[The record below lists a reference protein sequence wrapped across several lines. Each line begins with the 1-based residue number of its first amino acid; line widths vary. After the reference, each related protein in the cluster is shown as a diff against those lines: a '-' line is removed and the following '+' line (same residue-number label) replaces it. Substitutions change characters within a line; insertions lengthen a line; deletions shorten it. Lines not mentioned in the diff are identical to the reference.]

1 MEETPVT
8 RRILIVEDDPE
19 TAAWLAKGLG
29 EHGFAVETAR
39 DGPEG
44 LYRATGG
51 SFDAVI
57 LDRMLPGLDG
67 LGLLRSLRAA
77 GRTVPVLMLTALGS
91 VDERVRGLRA
101 GADDYLVKPFSFEEL
116 IARIE
121 ALLRRPATGAQE
133 ETSLTCADL
142 TLDLI
147 ARSARR
153 GAREI
158 ELLPR
163 EFQMLE
169 YLMRRQGRVV
179 TRTMLLE
186 GVWDYHFDPKTNV
199 IEVHISR
206 LRRKIDAPGETP
218 LIHTVRGAGYRLAAP
233 G

>member
-1 MEETPVT
+1 MT

-19 TAAWLAKGLG
+19 TAAWLMKGLG
-29 EHGFAVETAR
+29 EYGFAVETAK

-51 SFDAVI
+51 AFDAII
-57 LDRMLPGLDG
+57 LDRMLPELDG
-67 LGLLRSLRAA
+67 LSVLRSLRAA

-121 ALLRRPATGAQE
+121 ALLRRPTTEAQE
-133 ETSLTCADL
+133 ETSLSCGDL

-147 ARSARR
+147 SRTARR
-153 GAREI
+153 GEREI

-169 YLMRRQGRVV
+169 YMMRRQGRVV

-186 GVWDYHFDPKTNV
+186 GVWEYHFDPKTNV

-206 LRRKIDAPGETP
+206 LRRKIDGPGETP
-218 LIHTVRGAGYRLAAP
+218 LIQTVRGAGYRISAP
-233 G
+233 D